1 MFTSAY
7 MPTETIPMP
16 LTQTKTD
23 QMFLGR
29 AVRIAARSSLR
40 KHHLGCVIVQGD
52 EIVAT
57 GWAHESQTNLCG
69 LWSTHAE
76 MHALMRARHLD
87 LTGAVAYV
95 ACLSAKSGK
104 RCLAK
109 SCATCA
115 NELRSRGI
123 TIVHFTVHDD
133 ESGILDIEAETDTLK
148 CYRGRAWGSSLVAV
162 A

>member
-1 MFTSAY
+1 
-7 MPTETIPMP
+7 MP
-16 LTQTKTD
+16 LTPNKTD
-23 QMFLGR
+23 LSFIDR
-29 AVRIAARSSLR
+29 AIRIAGRSTLR
-40 KHHLGCVIVQGD
+40 KHQLGCVIALDG

-95 ACLSAKSGK
+95 ACVSVKSGLP
-104 RCLAK
+104 RLGK

-115 NELRSRGI
+115 TEMLARGI
-123 TIVHFTVHDD
+123 EVVHFTVDD
-133 ESGILDIEAETDTLK
+133 GVAGVMEIEDEIDTLK
-148 CYRGRAWGSSLVAV
+148 CYRGRSWGNHLAAV